1 VNVPPKFE
9 VRSFTRS
16 WDNRVLQKIGQSLDT
31 PTLPFLPNFSWVCVR
46 TDPVNV
52 SAKFAVRSFS
62 RSCDNSDCSFGVG
75 LRTLNLGEAEAI
87 GGQGWCRSKERL

>member
-1 VNVPPKFE
+1 M
-9 VRSFTRS
+9 
-16 WDNRVLQKIGQSLDT
+16 
-31 PTLPFLPNFSWVCVR
+31 
-46 TDPVNV
+46 NV